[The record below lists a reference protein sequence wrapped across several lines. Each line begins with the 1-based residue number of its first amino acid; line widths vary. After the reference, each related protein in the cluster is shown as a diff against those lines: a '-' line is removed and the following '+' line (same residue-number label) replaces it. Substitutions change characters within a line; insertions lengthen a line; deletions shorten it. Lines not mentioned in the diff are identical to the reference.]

1 MIEMK
6 VESTRK
12 DIGKLLHSLE
22 SKTLRVG
29 FFDSA
34 QYPDGTPVAYVAAIQ
49 EYGYPE
55 GNIPARSF
63 FRATISGQ
71 KDGWR
76 DGIAA
81 GSKAMLE
88 GRISAEAML
97 SQIGGLAAGQ
107 IGQTISQISEPPLKD
122 STIEARRSR
131 RSSPGVS
138 TKPLVDT
145 RTLIQS
151 VTFDVTNK
159 GSAE

>member
-1 MIEMK
+1 MK
-6 VESTRK
+6 VKRTRK
-12 DIGKLLHSLE
+12 DIGKLLHNLE
-22 SKTLRVG
+22 SRALRVG

-63 FRATISGQ
+63 FRTTISGQ

-81 GSKAMLE
+81 GSRAMLE
-88 GRISAEAML
+88 GKISAESML

-107 IGQTISQISEPPLKD
+107 IGQTISQISEPDLAE
-122 STIEARRSR
+122 STIEARRR
-131 RSSPGVS
+131 RRKSPGVS
-138 TKPLVDT
+138 TKPLVDSG
-145 RTLIQS
+145 TLIKS
-151 VTFDVTNK
+151 VTFDVADK
-159 GSAE
+159 GALE